1 VAAKNDSSRTSEM
14 ESVRMPNL
22 RRGGPPLQKIR
33 NRSIATVSRTRT
45 AVVSAMCMPFLDYLF
60 FALPE
65 WILSDRTEDFTMQKN
80 AGASG
85 EPLQLR
91 KVF

>member
-1 VAAKNDSSRTSEM
+1 
-14 ESVRMPNL
+14 
-22 RRGGPPLQKIR
+22 
-33 NRSIATVSRTRT
+33 
-45 AVVSAMCMPFLDYLF
+45 MPFLDYLF

-65 WILSDRTEDFTMQKN
+65 WILSDRTEDFTMQKD

>member
-1 VAAKNDSSRTSEM
+1 MDF
-14 ESVRMPNL
+14 
-22 RRGGPPLQKIR
+22 
-33 NRSIATVSRTRT
+33 
-45 AVVSAMCMPFLDYLF
+45 CH
-60 FALPE
+60 LPE
-65 WILSDRTEDFTMQKN
+65 RILSDRTEDFTLLKN